1 MNTNNEAYLIP
12 SDSVREWSIVDA
24 TVCNREF
31 AIHCALALI
40 DTDSM
45 ITAQAD
51 NKKTAAGSL
60 SAYLFN
66 RVVRAD
72 FPVSALSEFRAVVLE
87 SAKSNGMLVRYKQDK
102 KGRDTKELADPEA
115 LKSLFSMCRSITAS
129 PYRSE
134 ALKETGLRKAYDA
147 CRNLEQAAKFREAS
161 ERAQKEQMEVAKRQ
175 QELADEQAQQAET
188 AKADAILSGDYAK
201 TLAQRVTEARKAYES
216 QVQAIREEAYCLDI
230 LDALDAELGETRE
243 DPELLAQREIDAM
256 AAAAGARTP
265 VVPPRRKTARK
276 IAA

>member
-1 MNTNNEAYLIP
+1 MNINTNTDAYLIP
-12 SDSVREWSIVDA
+12 SDSVREFTTVDA
-24 TVCNREF
+24 AVCNKEF

-40 DTDSM
+40 GTDSM

-51 NKKTAAGSL
+51 NKKAATGSL

-72 FPVSALSEFRAVVLE
+72 FPVSALVEFRQSVLE
-87 SAKSNGMLVRYKQDK
+87 SAKANGTMVRYKQDK
-102 KGRDTKELADPEA
+102 KGRDTTELADPEA

-129 PYRSE
+129 PYRSD
-134 ALKETGLRKAYDA
+134 ALKETGLRKAYDKA
-147 CRNLEQAAKFREAS
+147 RSLEQASKFREAS
-161 ERAQKEQMEVAKRQ
+161 ERAQAEQAQVAARQ
-175 QELADEQAQQAET
+175 QQQADEQAQQAET

-201 TLAQRVTEARKAYES
+201 TLAQRVTEARKAYEA

-230 LDALDAELGETRE
+230 LDALDAELGETLTDDSE
-243 DPELLAQREIDAM
+243 AFDAE
-256 AAAAGARTP
+256 GER
-265 VVPPRRKTARK
+265 